1 MSDPASVAAR
11 TRGRSASISLHVPR
25 AARVRTGSAGAPVE
39 VDGRAISSIRESWL
53 VEDAWWTARPLRRR
67 YWEVVTECGR
77 NVVVF
82 RDLTVAQASAQG
94 PGDPGPAHPRE
105 ARAREGWFVQGA

>member
-1 MSDPASVAAR
+1 MAGAASIAR
-11 TRGRSASISLHVPR
+11 GARGRSASISLHVPR

-39 VDGRAISSIRESWL
+39 VDGRLIASVRESWL

-82 RDLTVAQASAQG
+82 RDLTVARKSARDHG
-94 PGDPGPAHPRE
+94 GPAHRGAAH
-105 ARAREGWFVQGA
+105 ARGGWFLQGA